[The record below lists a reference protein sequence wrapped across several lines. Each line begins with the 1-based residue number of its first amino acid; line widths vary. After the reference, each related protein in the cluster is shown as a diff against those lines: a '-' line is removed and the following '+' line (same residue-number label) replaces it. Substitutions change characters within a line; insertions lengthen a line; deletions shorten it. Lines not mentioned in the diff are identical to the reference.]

1 MTEKMSE
8 TRIGDIAEVRCGLV
22 LSRKQAR
29 EATDAKYRLL
39 NLRAINADGTVN
51 RTALDGYYAT
61 ERLSAEYLTQVGD
74 IIVRLTAPYTAV
86 LVDETTSGMVVS
98 SNFVIIRVH
107 SRIVLPA
114 YLFWIINT
122 RKVKH
127 AIFENTSSNM
137 LGAIKPRFFAS
148 LEIAFPSVE
157 RQRTIADMNLL
168 ALKEAALLRRLAEEK
183 RRYCEWICGEAA
195 WRSGILPLQKDST
208 KRLEAASPC
217 APHKAASSR
226 FPT

>member
-1 MTEKMSE
+1 MVKLE
-8 TRIGDIAEVRCGLV
+8 TIAKVRCGLV

-29 EATDAKYRLL
+29 EVTDAKYRLL
-39 NLRAINADGTVN
+39 NLRAINADGTVDGP
-51 RTALDGYYAT
+51 ALDEYYAK
-61 ERLSAEYLTQVGD
+61 ERLSAEYLTQAGD

-107 SRIVLPA
+107 SRIALPA
-114 YLFWIINT
+114 YLFWVINT

-137 LGAIKPRFFAS
+137 LGAINPKFFAS
-148 LEIAFPSVE
+148 LEMVLPSVE

-168 ALKEAALLRRLAEEK
+168 ALKESALLRQLADEK
-183 RRYCEWICGEAA
+183 KRYCEL
-195 WRSGILPLQKDST
+195 ILNQMVLQNM
-208 KRLEAASPC
+208 KRLEAASPRGE
-217 APHKAASSR
+217 AASCR
-226 FPT
+226 FE

>member
-51 RTALDGYYAT
+51 RTALDEYYAT

-74 IIVRLTAPYTAV
+74 IIVRLTVPYTAV

-122 RKVKH
+122 RKVRH

-137 LGAIKPRFFAS
+137 LGAINPRFFAS
-148 LEIAFPSVE
+148 LEIDRKS
-157 RQRTIADMNLL
+157 T
-168 ALKEAALLRRLAEEK
+168 RLN
-183 RRYCEWICGEAA
+183 
-195 WRSGILPLQKDST
+195 
-208 KRLEAASPC
+208 
-217 APHKAASSR
+217 SSH
-226 FPT
+226 

>member
-1 MTEKMSE
+1 MTEKMTG
-8 TRIGDIAEVRCGLV
+8 TRLCDIAEVRCGLV

-39 NLRAINADGTVN
+39 NLRAINADGTVKE
-51 RTALDGYYAT
+51 TALDEYYAT

-74 IIVRLTAPYTAV
+74 IIVRLTTPYTAV

-122 RKVKH
+122 YKVKH

-137 LGAIKPRFFAS
+137 LGAINPRFFAS
-148 LEIAFPSVE
+148 LEITLPSIE
-157 RQRTIADMNLL
+157 RQRIIADMNLL
-168 ALKEAALLRRLAEEK
+168 ALKEAALFRRLAEEK

-195 WRSGILPLQKDST
+195 WRN
-208 KRLEAASPC
+208 
-217 APHKAASSR
+217 R
-226 FPT
+226 FPM

>member
-1 MTEKMSE
+1 MTEKMTE

-39 NLRAINADGTVN
+39 NLRASTADGTVN
-51 RTALDGYYAT
+51 RTALDEYYAT

-107 SRIVLPA
+107 SRTVLPA

-122 RKVKH
+122 RKVRH

-137 LGAIKPRFFAS
+137 LGAINPRFFAS

-168 ALKEAALLRRLAEEK
+168 ALKEAALLRRLVE
-183 RRYCEWICGEAA
+183 
-195 WRSGILPLQKDST
+195 
-208 KRLEAASPC
+208 
-217 APHKAASSR
+217 
-226 FPT
+226 